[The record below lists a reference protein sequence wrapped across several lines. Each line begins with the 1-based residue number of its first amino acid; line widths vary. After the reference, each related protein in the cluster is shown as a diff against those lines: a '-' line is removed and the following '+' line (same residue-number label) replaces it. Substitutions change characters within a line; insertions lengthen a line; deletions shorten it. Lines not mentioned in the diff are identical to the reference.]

1 MINTGKEILKSK
13 LQIPNSS
20 TIGIWDF
27 FIKNNAVFLLLNS
40 KTNSLNQ

>member
-1 MINTGKEILKSK
+1 MINTDKKLKSK

-27 FIKNNAVFLLLNS
+27 FIKNNINFLAFQF
-40 KTNSLNQ
+40 KTDPLNQ